1 LRRVVGLLTVATAL
15 LSALPAGAA
24 LTPIRRT
31 FGDTTVPRV
40 RAGTLQIPAR
50 QHTGRVRVI
59 VALHLPPLA
68 AAHGRTFAATRARA
82 KLDVASSASRL
93 YLARVDAAQRRA
105 VIQLRRAIPQARVD
119 RRFQVVLDGITVTL
133 PATKL
138 GRLAALPFAAHV
150 YPSLQFRLLT
160 DTSPSVIGADALHQR
175 TGARGDGIKI
185 GIVDDGVDQT
195 NPFFNPV
202 GFQYPPGFPKGGRKW
217 VSPKVIVARAF
228 PGPGSGRRGRLAVD
242 RSASF
247 HGTHV
252 SGIAAGDAGTSSPGG
267 PDHPPTTGLSGVAPR
282 AWLGNYRVF
291 NIPTPVGDVA
301 NTPEIAA
308 AFEAAVRDGMDVIN
322 FSGGGPETE
331 PANDAMIEVIR
342 NVAAA
347 GVVPVIAA
355 GNDRD
360 DSGVGT
366 VGSPGT
372 APDAITVAAS
382 SNTHVFAPILTV
394 RSSSAPDDLEQ
405 IPIQVAQPN
414 QFPAALASVPAPL
427 IDVGTLTSPGGGAV
441 DRYLCGSPAD
451 PNNETSTPLAPGSLR
466 GLIALAWRGHCTFLS
481 KSERA
486 RRAGAAGLIL
496 VDNRPGEA
504 NGIPIQLTLPAG
516 MISDLDG
523 ARLRTYLATTQGQAP
538 VTVGRLPNRIETGRS
553 GVITSFSSAGLT
565 AFRDDLKPDV
575 TAPGG
580 QILSSTLPEFT
591 GGSPFAVFD
600 GTSMATPHVSGAAAL
615 LIQLHPTWTA
625 QQIKSALVSTT
636 GTAWSD
642 TARAQEAPVT
652 LAGSGLVNVDRAA
665 DPEVFTDP
673 ASLSFEDL
681 DVTRGAQ
688 SRSLVVRVSDAG
700 NGAGTWT
707 TELHPQSATDGA
719 SVDVTPAVTIPPG
732 GDGELVVVARASA
745 TAPAGEDYGIVLL
758 RNGDAVRKVPY
769 AFVVSRPALV
779 NVPPAPLQLLQTGQ
793 TRTGPDRVDVY
804 CCPSEPFGPP
814 PDYTGKPMDESGA
827 EKLYVTSVNK
837 PLVNLGVAVWATSQN
852 AQIDPWYLGSPDE
865 RDVQGASGTPI
876 NVNGYMF
883 DFNVDIG
890 AAGATFPR
898 QQRFY
903 VSVDSGS
910 DQFTDRPFPGN
921 YILRSWQNDL
931 KPPRIKLLTTR
942 VGAGRPTIVAR
953 ALDAKSGVDPLSLVI
968 SYRRVLVGAALY
980 DPFSGLAIFPL
991 PASARAIPPGRTPAL
1006 VSASDYQE
1014 TKNVNTISDQIMP
1027 NTAFTPVTIVGMRGP
1042 AVTWLTPPQSAC
1054 VDRGNVNLAV
1064 AASSNTKV
1072 RSVRFLVDGK
1082 QVALDR
1088 SGTSDIFNGTWRA
1101 RKAGGGRHRLI
1112 AVATDASGRHATAR
1126 QSVSVCR

>member
-1 LRRVVGLLTVATAL
+1 MVGLLTVATAL

-40 RAGTLQIPAR
+40 RAGTLRIPAR

-59 VALHLPPLA
+59 VGLHLPPLA
-68 AAHGRTFAATRARA
+68 AAYGRTFAAAQARA
-82 KLDVASSASRL
+82 KLDVASSASQR

-105 VIQLRRAIPQARVD
+105 VAELRRAIPQARVD

-133 PATKL
+133 PATDL
-138 GRLAALPFAAHV
+138 ARLAGLPFAAHV

-160 DTSPSVIGADALHQR
+160 DTSPSVIGADTLHQR
-175 TGARGDGIKI
+175 TGARGEGIKI
-185 GIVDDGVDQT
+185 GVVDDGVDQT
-195 NPFFNPV
+195 NPFFNAA
-202 GFQYPPGFPKGGRKW
+202 GFQYPPGFPRGGRRW
-217 VSPKVIVARAF
+217 TSPKVIVARAF
-228 PGPGSGRRGRLAVD
+228 PGPGSGRGGRLAVD
-242 RSASF
+242 RTASF

-252 SGIAAGDAGTSSPGG
+252 AGIAAGDAGTSSPGG

-291 NIPTPVGDVA
+291 NIPTPLGHVA

-331 PANDAMIEVIR
+331 PANDAMIDVIR
-342 NVAAA
+342 NVVDA

-360 DSGVGT
+360 DSGLGT

-372 APDAITVAAS
+372 APAAITVAAS

-394 RSSSAPDDLEQ
+394 RSSNAPDDLER

-414 QFPAALASVPAPL
+414 QFPGALASVPAPL

-451 PNNETSTPLAPGSLR
+451 PNDDTSTPLAPGSLR
-466 GLIALAWRGHCTFLS
+466 GLIALAWRGRCTFLS
-481 KSERA
+481 KAERA

-496 VDNRPGEA
+496 VDNRSGEA
-504 NGIPIQLTLPAG
+504 NGIPIEMTLPSG

-523 ARLRTYLATTQGQAP
+523 ARLSAYLATTHGQAP

-600 GTSMATPHVSGAAAL
+600 GTSMATPHVAGAAAL
-615 LIQLHPTWTA
+615 LVQLHPTWTA

-642 TARAQEAPVT
+642 TARTQEAPVT

-665 DPEVFTDP
+665 EPEVFTDP

-688 SRSLVVRVSDAG
+688 SRALVVRVSDAG

-707 TELHPQSATDGA
+707 AELHPQSATDGA

-745 TAPAGEDYGIVLL
+745 TAPAGDDYGLVLL
-758 RNGDAVRKVPY
+758 RHGDAVRKVPY
-769 AFVVSRPALV
+769 AFVVSRPALA
-779 NVPPAPLQLLQTGQ
+779 NVPPAPLRLLQTGQ
-793 TRTGPDRVDVY
+793 TRTGPDRVHVY

-814 PDYTGKPMDESGA
+814 PDFPTGQPMDESGA
-827 EKLYVTSVNK
+827 EKLFVTSVNK
-837 PLVNLGVAVWATSQN
+837 PLVNLGVAVWASSQN
-852 AQIDPWYLGSPDE
+852 AVIDPWYLGSPDE
-865 RDVQGASGTPI
+865 RDVQGASGTPV
-876 NVNGYMF
+876 NVNAYMF

-910 DQFTDRPFPGN
+910 DPFTGRSFPGD
-921 YILRSWQNDL
+921 YVLRSWQNDL

-953 ALDAKSGVDPLSLVI
+953 ATDAQSGVDPLSLVI

-980 DPFSGLAIFPL
+980 DPFSGLAVFPL
-991 PASARAIPPGRTPAL
+991 PAGAQAIPPGKTRAVL
-1006 VSASDYQE
+1006 SGSDYQE

-1027 NTAFTPVTIVGMRGP
+1027 NTAFAPVTIVGVRGP
-1042 AVTWLTPPQSAC
+1042 AVTWLTPERASC
-1054 VDRGNVNLAV
+1054 VAGNVNLVV
-1064 AASSNTKV
+1064 AASSDKKV
-1072 RSVRFLVDGK
+1072 RSVRFLVDGR

-1088 SGTSDIFNGTWRA
+1088 SGPADVFNGSWRA
-1101 RKAGGGRHRLI
+1101 QKARRGGHRLT
-1112 AVATDASGRHATAR
+1112 AVATDAAGRHASAKR
-1126 QSVSVCR
+1126 AVRVCR

>member
-1 LRRVVGLLTVATAL
+1 MGLLTVATAL

-24 LTPIRRT
+24 LTPIKRT
-31 FGDTTVPRV
+31 FGDKILPRV

-68 AAHGRTFAATRARA
+68 AAYGRSFAATRSRV

-105 VIQLRRAIPQARVD
+105 VTELKRAIPQARVD

-133 PATKL
+133 PVSKL
-138 GRLAALPFAAHV
+138 VRLAGLPFAAHI
-150 YPSLQFRLLT
+150 YPSLQYRLLT

-185 GIVDDGVDQT
+185 GVVDDGVDNT
-195 NPFFNPV
+195 NPFLSAA
-202 GFQYPPGFPKGGRKW
+202 GFQYPAGFPRGGRKW
-217 VSPKVIVARAF
+217 TSPKVIVARAF
-228 PGPGSGRRGRLAVD
+228 PGPGSGRGGRLALD
-242 RSASF
+242 RTASF

-267 PDHPPTTGLSGVAPR
+267 ADHPPTTGLSGVAPR
-282 AWLGNYRVF
+282 AYLGNYRVF
-291 NIPTPVGDVA
+291 NIPTPVGNVA

-308 AFEAAVRDGMDVIN
+308 AFESAVRDGMDVIN

-331 PANDAMIEVIR
+331 PANDAMLDVIR
-342 NVAAA
+342 NVVAA

-360 DSGVGT
+360 DNGTGT

-394 RSSSAPDDLEQ
+394 RSSTAPDDLER
-405 IPIQVAQPN
+405 IPIQVAGVN
-414 QFPAALASVPAPL
+414 QFPAALTSVPAPL
-427 IDVGTLTSPGGGAV
+427 LDVGTLTATGGGTV
-441 DRYLCGSPAD
+441 DRYLCGPPTD
-451 PNNETSTPLAPGSLR
+451 PNNEASTPLASGALTGR
-466 GLIALAWRGHCTFLS
+466 IALVWRGHCTFLS
-481 KSERA
+481 KAERA

-504 NGIPIQLTLPAG
+504 NGIPIQLTLPSG

-523 ARLRTYLATTQGQAP
+523 ARLSAFLATTRGQAP

-615 LIQLHPTWTA
+615 LVQLHPSWTA
-625 QQIKSALVSTT
+625 EQIKSALVSTT

-642 TARAQEAPVT
+642 TARTQEAPVT
-652 LAGSGLVNVDRAA
+652 LAGSGLVNVDHAA
-665 DPEVFTDP
+665 DPGVFTEP

-688 SRSLVVRVSDAG
+688 SRALVVRVSDAG

-707 TELHPQSATDGA
+707 AELHPQSATDGA

-745 TAPAGEDYGIVLL
+745 TAPAGEDYGLVLL
-758 RNGDAVRKVPY
+758 RRGDVVRKVPY
-769 AFVVSRPALV
+769 AFVVKRPALA
-779 NVPPAPLQLLQTGQ
+779 NVPATPLQQLQSGQ
-793 TRTGPDRVDVY
+793 TNTGPNRVDVY

-814 PDYTGKPMDESGA
+814 PDYTGQPMDESGA
-827 EKLYVTSVNK
+827 EKLYTTSVSK
-837 PLVNLGVAVWATSQN
+837 PIVNLGVAVWAASAN
-852 AQIDPWYLGSPDE
+852 AAIDPWYLGSPDE
-865 RDVQGASGTPI
+865 RDVQGASGTPM
-876 NVNGYMF
+876 NVNAYMF

-910 DQFTDRPFPGN
+910 DQFTGRPFPGA
-921 YILRSWQNDL
+921 YVLRSWQNDIT
-931 KPPRIKLLTTR
+931 PPRIKLLTKR

-953 ALDAKSGVDPLSLVI
+953 AIDAQSGVDPLSLVI

-980 DPFSGLAIFPL
+980 DPFSGLAVFPL
-991 PASARAIPPGRTPAL
+991 PAAARAIPPGPTRAV

-1027 NTAFTPVTIVGMRGP
+1027 NTAFAPVTIVGVRGP
-1042 AVTWLTPPQSAC
+1042 AVTWVTPPPAAC
-1054 VDRGNVNLAV
+1054 VSNTVNLAV
-1064 AASSNTKV
+1064 AASSNSKV

-1082 QVALDR
+1082 QVAVDR
-1088 SGTSDIFNGTWRA
+1088 RGTADIFNGTWHA
-1101 RKAGGGRHRLI
+1101 QKAKRGAHRLT
-1112 AVATDASGRHATAR
+1112 AVATDASGRHATAA
-1126 QSVSVCR
+1126 QSVRVCR